1 MTPNLVGPGE
11 THNFSLTLF
20 LMHVPD
26 LSYAPVEDMSVRFW
40 LQKPG
45 TEDMQNG

>member
-1 MTPNLVGPGE
+1 MTPKLVGSGE
-11 THNFSLTLF
+11 IRNFQLTLS
-20 LMHVPD
+20 LMHVPE
-26 LSYAPVEDMSVRFW
+26 LSQAPVEDMSARFW